1 MEASLSK
8 TNDNSRFEE
17 ILIDS
22 IDEAF
27 SSLGEKVKNV
37 LFFQLENKFKLT
49 KKEIPNKIQDFSDAL
64 EKIFG
69 LAAKNLEIL
78 IMKKLHQ
85 KITCSYRWQGPNWLV
100 PDVTFREYVELLR
113 VSFEDEN
120 KIGEVEVWV
129 DDGEKPEQFV

>member
-1 MEASLSK
+1 MIK
-8 TNDNSRFEE
+8 TNDHSRFKE

-49 KKEIPNKIQDFSDAL
+49 KEEIPGKIQDFSDAL

-85 KITCSYRWQGPNWLV
+85 KISCSYRWQGPNWLV
-100 PDVTFREYVELLR
+100 PDVTFTEYVELLR
-113 VSFEDEN
+113 FSFEDEN

-129 DDGEKPEQFV
+129 DDGEKPKQFV

>member
-1 MEASLSK
+1 MSK
-8 TNDNSRFEE
+8 PSDHSRFEE

-49 KKEIPNKIQDFSDAL
+49 KKEIPDKIQDFSDAL

-69 LAAKNLEIL
+69 SAAKNLEIL

-85 KITCSYRWQGPNWLV
+85 KITCSYKWQGPSWLV
-100 PDVTFREYVELLR
+100 PEVTFREYIELLR

-129 DDGEKPEQFV
+129 DDGEKPKQFV

>member
-1 MEASLSK
+1 LS
-8 TNDNSRFEE
+8 NPSHHSRFEE

-49 KKEIPNKIQDFSDAL
+49 KKEIPYKIQDFSDAL

-69 LAAKNLEIL
+69 SAAKNLEIL

-85 KITCSYRWQGPNWLV
+85 KITCSYKWQGPSWLV
-100 PDVTFREYVELLR
+100 PEVTFSEYIELLR

-120 KIGEVEVWV
+120 KIGEVEVWI
-129 DDGEKPEQFV
+129 DGEEPKQFV